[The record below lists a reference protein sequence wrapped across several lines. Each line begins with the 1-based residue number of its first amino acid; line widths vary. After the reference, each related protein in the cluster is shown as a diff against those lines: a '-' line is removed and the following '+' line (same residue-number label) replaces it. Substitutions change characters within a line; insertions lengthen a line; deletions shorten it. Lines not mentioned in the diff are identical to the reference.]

1 MKRRDEEMR
10 EAAVATSR
18 RTETKRRRDDVKRRG
33 EEEGRDGDITDSM
46 ECNFLLLMC

>member
-10 EAAVATSR
+10 EATVATSR
-18 RTETKRRRDDVKRRG
+18 RTETKRRRDEVKRRNK
-33 EEEGRDGDITDSM
+33 EERRDGEITDSM